1 MNKSLSTI
9 RIDNLIKVDKK
20 ENPEKIIKLLKSEI
34 VYVFKNYMD
43 INMDDVRLD
52 MGIDNNGKYLI
63 NFSCEVS
70 RIFVANTIL

>member
-43 INMDDVRLD
+43 INMDDVKLD

-63 NFSCEVS
+63 NFSCEVN
-70 RIFVANTIL
+70 RIFIANTIL